1 MPTQAQSDAGYSAA
15 WAIAQK
21 DIETVENSLSIFVKP
36 QVVSGVNAH
45 MEQIKATVR
54 AISDA
59 AIDAAL
65 ELDTHSIPG

>member
-21 DIETVENSLSIFVKP
+21 DIEDELATLPVFVKP
-36 QVVSGVNAH
+36 QVESQIDEH
-45 MEQIKATVR
+45 MAQIQATVR

-65 ELDTHSIPG
+65 VAT